1 VVAQRLGRKL
11 CEKCKEEY
19 TPTKAEL
26 DEAGYPEDEQ
36 KDIKK
41 LYRPVGC
48 QHCGKTGYRGRVGV
62 YEVMPMSEE
71 IERLAVE
78 RAASDV
84 VRRVALEQGMMTLR
98 EDGLDKVR
106 KGQLSLEEI
115 FRVVA

>member
-1 VVAQRLGRKL
+1 
-11 CEKCKEEY
+11 
-19 TPTKAEL
+19 
-26 DEAGYPEDEQ
+26 
-36 KDIKK
+36 
-41 LYRPVGC
+41 
-48 QHCGKTGYRGRVGV
+48 
-62 YEVMPMSEE
+62 MSEE